1 MALSRPASSVPIRN
15 IAHRGLWNALVP
27 QNTVE
32 AFRRAWESGATWCE
46 TDFHHTRAGQMICLH
61 AEGELRRYTGCEK
74 AIADLTPD
82 EVATLRLDP
91 ARFAASYG
99 AASSPTSS
107 ANAAD
112 FRIPL
117 LDEVLATV
125 PPHGTLQAEIKGYSP
140 EYADLFDAAVR
151 EAGLSE
157 ANIVVS
163 SFQFDALADFHAR
176 KPSYRTL
183 WLLALPKNGDGD
195 VAEMIAQCHDAGFD
209 AFCPGLSAGSR
220 PLTPAEADA
229 VRAAG
234 LSFRVWGVNTPEALR
249 TARDLRAEA
258 FTCNFW
264 RDAFDWAD
272 SIGGIQLLA

>member
-1 MALSRPASSVPIRN
+1 MALSRPACSVPIRN

-151 EAGLSE
+151 EAASPRRT
-157 ANIVVS
+157 S
-163 SFQFDALADFHAR
+163 S
-176 KPSYRTL
+176 
-183 WLLALPKNGDGD
+183 
-195 VAEMIAQCHDAGFD
+195 
-209 AFCPGLSAGSR
+209 SR
-220 PLTPAEADA
+220 RSSSTRWPTSTPA
-229 VRAAG
+229 
-234 LSFRVWGVNTPEALR
+234 SHR
-249 TARDLRAEA
+249 TARSGSLPCRRTAMA
-258 FTCNFW
+258 M
-264 RDAFDWAD
+264 
-272 SIGGIQLLA
+272 SPK